1 MNSIKK
7 HEGILKELSWFS
19 TSNFF
24 RAKRFY
30 SFVFG
35 QFVPDGCG
43 WKLENNSKMSLR
55 AKKTASGK
63 PALTH
68 WVALHPDA
76 PYFSILLCLMPDD
89 FTRQGES
96 AGA

>member
-24 RAKRFY
+24 RAKRIY

-35 QFVPDGCG
+35 QFVPDGSRRL
-43 WKLENNSKMSLR
+43 KARK
-55 AKKTASGK
+55 
-63 PALTH
+63 
-68 WVALHPDA
+68 
-76 PYFSILLCLMPDD
+76 
-89 FTRQGES
+89 Q
-96 AGA
+96 